1 MATEARTRR
10 QLAQE
15 RQELAEA
22 VEVLREDIGEAT
34 AKAKQIS
41 LRAAGGFALLVTA
54 KRVVGLIRRRR

>member
-10 QLAQE
+10 RLEQE

-34 AKAKQIS
+34 AKAKKVS
-41 LRAAGGFALLVTA
+41 LGAAGGLALVVAA
-54 KRVVGLIRRRR
+54 KRVVKLLRR

>member
-10 QLAQE
+10 QIEQE

-34 AKAKQIS
+34 AKAKKVS
-41 LRAAGGFALLVTA
+41 LGAAGGLALLVTV
-54 KRVVGLIRRRR
+54 KRVVGLVRRRR